1 MQFLYTKCAIFV
13 YQVCNFCIP
22 TVQFL
27 YTSVQFLYTKMVRR
41 SRKLNLGRHT
51 LFIIF
56 FSDFYIFFQGRIFF
70 VFAFK
75 KKIWAQ
81 KKNIKPSL
89 AFFPSLCL
97 RAPGLA
103 RGARQRARAPNFLWG
118 IHTARQRARAP
129 NFVCGEY
136 TQRGIPRQSAQF
148 CVGNTHS
155 APFRARA
162 PNFVWGIH
170 TARHS
175 ARQSAQLQLS
185 I

>member
-1 MQFLYTKCAIFV
+1 M
-13 YQVCNFCIP
+13 CNFCIP
-22 TVQFL
+22 SVQFLYTSVQFL

-129 NFVCGEY
+129 NFV
-136 TQRGIPRQSAQF
+136 
-148 CVGNTHS
+148 
-155 APFRARA
+155 
-162 PNFVWGIH
+162 WGIH

-175 ARQSAQLQLS
+175 APERPILCGEYTQRVIARAAPIVVFEQYTQRGCVATGGGRCGHR
-185 I
+185 

>member
-1 MQFLYTKCAIFV
+1 MQFLYT
-13 YQVCNFCIP
+13 
-22 TVQFL
+22 T
-27 YTSVQFLYTKMVRR
+27 VQFLYTKMVRR

-89 AFFPSLCL
+89 AFFQSLCL

-129 NFVCGEY
+129 NFV
-136 TQRGIPRQSAQF
+136 
-148 CVGNTHS
+148 
-155 APFRARA
+155 
-162 PNFVWGIH
+162 WGIH

-175 ARQSAQLQLS
+175 APERPILCGEYTQRAIPRARAPNYNSRFECIVLQNYALRRELICS
-185 I
+185 IATASSLGWQTQ